1 MDSIKGI
8 KIEDLLPIL
17 DSISTPIFIDDANG
31 NTLLANKASEIL
43 YDFDRDEIIGENV
56 CLLEKEGIFSSSV
69 AKLVIENRK
78 KSTIIN
84 RILRFN
90 SFYRF
95 QRVYRRMSFA
105 STNSMSYF

>member
-43 YDFDRDEIIGENV
+43 YDFDRDEI
-56 CLLEKEGIFSSSV
+56 
-69 AKLVIENRK
+69 
-78 KSTIIN
+78 T
-84 RILRFN
+84 
-90 SFYRF
+90 
-95 QRVYRRMSFA
+95 Q
-105 STNSMSYF
+105 

>member
-78 KSTIIN
+78 KSTIVHNSKSGKQFLSN
-84 RILRFN
+84 RPAPAPL
-90 SFYRF
+90 SA
-95 QRVYRRMSFA
+95 YRRAF
-105 STNSMSYF
+105 

>member
-69 AKLVIENRK
+69 AKLVIENHPANGGAGLFRAQFMRAAK
-78 KSTIIN
+78 
-84 RILRFN
+84 RF
-90 SFYRF
+90 SGTVDTRG
-95 QRVYRRMSFA
+95 
-105 STNSMSYF
+105 TGDIPK